1 MSNDI
6 FYHIGLYQVHLTTDM
21 IQMHQNLVMI
31 GTDYV
36 HKSIIIING
45 KVN

>member
-21 IQMHQNLVMI
+21 IQNLVMI